1 MESSSTHTFAL
12 RNAPIIFGI
21 LFITTGFLGYFQEDS
36 VEING
41 ELTSFGISGLII
53 FEILGFGL
61 IVLWNR
67 IKDKVVHVKLDY
79 EKVTILST
87 DPNLKIKWTD
97 VKSLNRIR
105 FLVPPAYQIKLR
117 DGATFIFVSNP
128 AYIDFGFG
136 IFDFSRIGE
145 FVKKKK
151 REFNI

>member
-1 MESSSTHTFAL
+1 MESSSTYTFAL

-41 ELTSFGISGLII
+41 KLTSFGISGLII

-67 IKDKVVHVKLDY
+67 IKDMVVHVKLDF
-79 EKVTILST
+79 EKVSILS
-87 DPNLKIKWTD
+87 DDSNREIKWTD

-117 DGATFIFVSNP
+117 DGGTFIFVSNP

-136 IFDFSRIGE
+136 IFDFSRIGK